1 MIYYPEGMPD
11 CSVARL
17 FSSVSHFNSN
27 EVSYHLL
34 IHTSVSSLKSIFLK
48 SPFKTAQ
55 TVIDS
60 MLLFENCSQDESNAR
75 LTFCRRRIGN
85 RLLWKK

>member
-1 MIYYPEGMPD
+1 MPD

-55 TVIDS
+55 IDIDS
-60 MLLFENCSQDESNAR
+60 MLLFEKIENNFVTVAKMKVMLD
-75 LTFCRRRIGN
+75 
-85 RLLWKK
+85 